1 MKGTEVAD
9 FLAKFDKNA
18 LENLFLQVE
27 TAVTKNAAEKEGILQ
42 EAFREI
48 HSLKGTASF
57 AHIESLTD
65 LLHSMEDALGVISRN
80 SHQIRAVKDTKVFDI
95 FFSGLDVVEEL
106 SAKLSDRPYFDVR
119 ESPEMLRRYMRIV
132 ANSKAL
138 LGDPGRYFE
147 MTELNTDLF

>member
-1 MKGTEVAD
+1 MKGTSIAD

-18 LENLFLQVE
+18 LEVLFLQVE
-27 TAVTKNAAEKEGILQ
+27 TAVTKNTAEKERILQ

-65 LLHSMEDALGVISRN
+65 LLHSMEDALGVISRS

-95 FFSGLDVVEEL
+95 FFSGLDVVEDL
-106 SAKLSDRPYFDVR
+106 ATSLSDRPYFDVR
-119 ESPEMLRRYMRIV
+119 ESPEILRPYMRIV

-138 LGDPGRYFE
+138 LADPGCYFE
-147 MTELNTDLF
+147 MTELDTDLF